1 MIWVKFI
8 QNSQMINSNQN
19 KNQSVTINHTI
30 SNKASRY
37 NQLIGMWNP
46 NILYQTQQLSNS
58 NNRDSI
64 PTSPK
69 DSKDQMLSN
78 KHFIK

>member
-1 MIWVKFI
+1 MSNIT
-8 QNSQMINSNQN
+8 QNSQMVNSNQN
-19 KNQSVTINHTI
+19 KSQNVTINHI
-30 SNKASRY
+30 VSNKASRY

-58 NNRDSI
+58 NNKVSM

-78 KHFIK
+78 KHLIK